1 MKKVM
6 VVVLLLA
13 CCALWAQA
21 PARHGVTP
29 EELISMT
36 RLRSLAVSPDGSKIL
51 YVAGGMTYPAPP
63 DNPCA
68 DKLVFHIFMVPPSGG
83 TPRQMTASAAGESGA
98 AWAPDGTRLAFV
110 SKRAGSLQIFV
121 MPVDGGEGAQ
131 VGKMKIEPSDLKWSP
146 DGKAIAFLAV
156 PEPPKEQKEEDERT
170 GGAEIFESPRDMQQ
184 IFTLSVPE
192 GKLTQVTAKEYQVN
206 AFSWAPDGRSFALS
220 TSPTQLPYD
229 VSASQTVRRV
239 DLAGKT
245 LAVLSDKARPVDG
258 PALFSPDGTRVAWL
272 GTLDSPSLSRA
283 LWINTADGKSL
294 QNAAATLDFTFGQI
308 AWSEN
313 GKALLALTHEGTRSC
328 LRRIDPE
335 AGTAGVL
342 FAPAGSIM
350 GFSTDRAASI
360 VAFPFSA
367 TAMAGDPW
375 SIRADGTGARRLTEL
390 NPQVKNWVLP
400 TVERIRFKNPDGQ
413 EIEGLFSRTPL
424 ASGGRPAPLMVM
436 PHGGPDWMD
445 QESFD
450 RWEIYFA
457 GRGYNLLRV
466 NFRGSLGYGLAFYA
480 ANRGQMGFADYDDI
494 MAGVDYLI
502 SRKDADPET
511 LVIGG
516 WSYGGCM
523 TEWAITRTPRFK
535 AAVVGAG
542 VGNYYSN
549 YAQSDINHGLAGDWE
564 FLGNPYDNPENFD
577 RGSAVRHIRTVQ
589 TPVLI
594 LHGKEDERVPFPQAL
609 ELYRAL
615 KTTGK
620 EVELVA
626 YPGEPHGP
634 RKPEHVV
641 DLFKRWSDFYD
652 KHLGI
657 VRETPKNEAVPAE
670 PKLEERKAG

>member
-1 MKKVM
+1 M
-6 VVVLLLA
+6 
-13 CCALWAQA
+13 
-21 PARHGVTP
+21 
-29 EELISMT
+29 
-36 RLRSLAVSPDGSKIL
+36 
-51 YVAGGMTYPAPP
+51 
-63 DNPCA
+63 
-68 DKLVFHIFMVPPSGG
+68 
-83 TPRQMTASAAGESGA
+83 
-98 AWAPDGTRLAFV
+98 
-110 SKRAGSLQIFV
+110 
-121 MPVDGGEGAQ
+121 
-131 VGKMKIEPSDLKWSP
+131 
-146 DGKAIAFLAV
+146 
-156 PEPPKEQKEEDERT
+156 EDERT
-170 GGAEIFESPRDMQQ
+170 GQAEIYEAPRDMQQ
-184 IFTLSVPE
+184 LFTLSVPE

-206 AFSWAPDGRSFALS
+206 AYSWAPDGQSFAVA

-229 VSASQTVRRV
+229 VSTSQTARRV

-258 PALFSPDGTRVAWL
+258 APLFSPDGTRVAWL
-272 GTLDSPSLSRA
+272 GTLDSPSLNRA

-294 QNAAATLDFTFGQI
+294 QNAAVTFDLTFGQV
-308 AWSEN
+308 AWTQG
-313 GKALLALTHEGTRSC
+313 GKSLLALTHEGTRSC
-328 LRRIDPE
+328 LRRVDPA
-335 AGTAGVL
+335 AGTADLL

-350 GFSTDRAASI
+350 GFSTDKAASL

-375 SIRADGTGARRLTEL
+375 SIKADGTGAKRLVEL

-424 ASGGRPAPLMVM
+424 APSKGPAPLMVM

-466 NFRGSLGYGLAFYA
+466 NFRGGLGYGFAFYA
-480 ANRGQMGFADYDDI
+480 ANRGQEGFADYDDM
-494 MAGVDYLI
+494 MAGVDYLV
-502 SRKDADPET
+502 SRKDADPEA

-523 TEWAITRTPRFK
+523 TEWAITRTTRFK

-542 VGNYYSN
+542 VANYYSN
-549 YAQSDINHGLAGDWE
+549 YAQSDINHGMAGDWE

-577 RGSAVRHIRTVQ
+577 KGSAVRHIKTVQ

-620 EVELVA
+620 QVEMVA
-626 YPGEPHGP
+626 YPGESHGP

-652 KHLGI
+652 KHLRI
-657 VRETPKNEAVPAE
+657 VRPKVGTAE
-670 PKLEERKAG
+670 DKKPS

>member
-1 MKKVM
+1 MRRAM
-6 VVVLLLA
+6 VALLLLA
-13 CCALWAQA
+13 SCALWAQA

-29 EELISMT
+29 EELVSMT
-36 RLRSLAVSPDGSKIL
+36 RVRSLAVSPDGSKIL
-51 YVAGGMTYPAPP
+51 YVAGGMTYPAPA
-63 DNPCA
+63 DNPGA
-68 DKLVFHIFMVPPSGG
+68 DKPVFHIYLVPPSGG
-83 TPRQMTASAAGESGA
+83 TPRQMTASTAGEGGA
-98 AWAPDGTRLAFV
+98 AWAPDGAKFAFV
-110 SKRAGSLQIFV
+110 SKRAGSPQIFV
-121 MPVDGGEGAQ
+121 MAVDGGEGVQ
-131 VGKMKIEPSDLKWSP
+131 VGKLKIEPSDLKWSP
-146 DGKAIAFLAV
+146 DGKTIAFLAV
-156 PEPPKEQKEEDERT
+156 PEPSKEQKEEDERT
-170 GGAEIFESPRDMQQ
+170 GQAEIFETPRDMQQ
-184 IFTLSVPE
+184 LFTLSVPQ
-192 GKLTQVTAKEYQVN
+192 GKVSQVTAKEFQVN
-206 AFSWAPDGRSFALS
+206 AYSWAPDGQSFGVA

-229 VSASQTVRRV
+229 VSTSQTMRRV

-258 PALFSPDGTRVAWL
+258 APLFSPDGTRVAWL

-283 LWINTADGKSL
+283 LWISTADGKRL

-328 LRRIDPE
+328 LRRIDAA
-335 AGTAGVL
+335 AGKADLL
-342 FAPAGSIM
+342 FAPAGSIR
-350 GFSTDRAASI
+350 GFSTDKAADL
-360 VAFPFSA
+360 VAFAFSA

-375 SIRADGTGARRLTEL
+375 SVRGDGTGAKRLTEL
-390 NPQVKNWVLP
+390 NPQIKNWVLP

-424 ASGGRPAPLMVM
+424 PSGNGPAPLMVM

-450 RWEIYFA
+450 PWEIYFA
-457 GRGYNLLRV
+457 GQGYNLLRV
-466 NFRGSLGYGLAFYA
+466 NFRGSLGYGFAFYA
-480 ANRGQMGFADYDDI
+480 ANRGLEGFADYDDI

-502 SRKDADPET
+502 SRKDADPEA
-511 LVIGG
+511 LVLGG

-523 TEWAITRTPRFK
+523 TEWAITRTTRFK

-542 VGNYYSN
+542 VANYYSN
-549 YAQSDINHGLAGDWE
+549 YAQSDINHGMAGDWE
-564 FLGNPYDNPENFD
+564 FLGNPYDNPENYD
-577 RGSAVRHIRTVQ
+577 KGSAVRHIRTVQ

-620 EVELVA
+620 QVEMVA
-626 YPGEPHGP
+626 YPGESHGP

-657 VRETPKNEAVPAE
+657 VRETPKKDATP
-670 PKLEERKAG
+670 PKTKPEEKKAG